1 MNQEQIDNLIRE
13 NGGPFIFD
21 RMFRA
26 VEKVRERLE
35 RACAA
40 LEKHKVPYAVVGGNA
55 VAAWVATVDEGAVRN
70 TRDVD
75 ILLNRQDIDRATV
88 ALQEA
93 GFHREVAMGSTLF
106 LDGPDG
112 TPSQG
117 VHILWAAEKVRPEYV
132 DASPLPS
139 QSQNL
144 EGMQI
149 VEMERLV
156 SMKLNSYRRKDQ
168 VHLLD
173 LIGVGLVD
181 EAWPARFSQVLSERL
196 QELLDDPDG

>member
-93 GFHREVAMGSTLF
+93 GFHREVAKGSTLF